1 MNFSPNKTPIEIV
14 KEGAFGG
21 TYFRG
26 IYSGINDKWYKNSWK
41 EYDQLKNID
50 TKFYVSDYYDVN
62 GNKYGVKTLN
72 ILKENH

>member
-41 EYDQLKNID
+41 EYDHLKNID

>member
-26 IYSGINDKWYKNSWK
+26 IYSGINDKWYNNSWK

-50 TKFYVSDYYDVN
+50 TKFYVSDYNDVS